1 MERMNNTV
9 QKILKQT
16 PVIVWVCIA
25 LFIFFAIFAKGFTSP
40 MNLSLIMKNASILII
55 VSMGMT
61 MAVLSAGLDLS
72 VGYTMSLA
80 GLLSVLTL
88 QKLGDN
94 SISDVFVSVAVAM
107 LVGAAVGLFN
117 GIMIGKLKF
126 NFFLVTFASMS
137 MAAGLA
143 QVISGGSIF
152 GGLSRTY
159 RFIGGGSIGPIYT
172 VVIIAAIVALIM
184 AFVLSRTRF
193 GLHIY
198 AIGDSEICARQSGV
212 NVTGTIIGLYVI
224 SGLLAGFSGA
234 LLASQTN
241 SISPVSGKGYEF
253 NAIAA
258 VVVGGTPLVGGIG
271 GVLGSVFGALLI
283 AILKDGLVLIGL
295 SAFWQQTLIGCF
307 TLLVIVIDVLTTRHR
322 RLHQIRRVYR
332 YDAKC

>member
-1 MERMNNTV
+1 MNNALE
-9 QKILKQT
+9 KILKHV
-16 PVIVWVCIA
+16 PVIVWVCIV
-25 LFIFFAIFAKGFTSP
+25 LFVFFSVFASGFTSWY
-40 MNLSLIMKNASILII
+40 NLSLIMKNASILVI

-72 VGYTMSLA
+72 VGYIMSLS

-88 QKLGDN
+88 QRLGDD
-94 SISDVFVSVAVAM
+94 SVSDVFLSVLVAM
-107 LVGAAVGLFN
+107 SVGAAIGLFN
-117 GIMIGKLKF
+117 GFMIGKLKF

-152 GGLSRTY
+152 GGLSKAY
-159 RFIGGGSIGPIYT
+159 RFIGGGSVGPLYT
-172 VVIIAAIVALIM
+172 VVIIAAIIALAM
-184 AFVLSRTRF
+184 AFILKRTRF

-198 AIGDSEICARQSGV
+198 AIGDSEVCARLSGV
-212 NVTGTIIGLYVI
+212 NVTGTLIGLYVI

-258 VVVGGTPLVGGIG
+258 VVVGGTPLEGGIG
-271 GVLGSVFGALLI
+271 GVLGTVFGALLI

-295 SAFWQQTLIGCF
+295 TGFWQQTLIGCF
-307 TLLVIVIDVLTTRHR
+307 TLLVIVIDVLTTKHR
-322 RLHQIRRVYR
+322 RAHQARRVYR
-332 YDAKC
+332 NEA